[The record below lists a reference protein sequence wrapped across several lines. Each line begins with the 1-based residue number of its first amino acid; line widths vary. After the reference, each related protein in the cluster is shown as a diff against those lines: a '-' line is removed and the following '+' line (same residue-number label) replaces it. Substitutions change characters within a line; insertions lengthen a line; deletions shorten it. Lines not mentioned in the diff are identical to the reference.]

1 MLCCGL
7 RLCVDQTNAS
17 IVILRLSRRTSR
29 IELRH
34 DSVDVTFII
43 TSTATHHHQSIP
55 QVLTKLS
62 PSFFGMYEFYRVDA
76 QVRMNR
82 GTNLEINS
90 LQIFACNSKTKHH
103 QATRLIT
110 DNNSEFKTLTSQS
123 CCCCSLEIGSRGSCT
138 RWTHRDRGTNTL
150 PGTRGTCV
158 AAAVPDE
165 LPDTGI

>member
-1 MLCCGL
+1 MLWAAFVCRSDKCL
-7 RLCVDQTNAS
+7 DCNL
-17 IVILRLSRRTSR
+17 
-29 IELRH
+29 E
-34 DSVDVTFII
+34 II
-43 TSTATHHHQSIP
+43 TTHLKNRVTPRFSRCNVHHHFNGNTSP
-55 QVLTKLS
+55 PEQVLTKHS
-62 PSFFGMYEFYRVDA
+62 PSFFGMHEFYRVDA

-123 CCCCSLEIGSRGSCT
+123 CCCSLEIGSRGSCT